1 MTKISTLAR
10 KFDKAFN
17 VYFEELMELV
27 NTLNKANTKG
37 ETRDKTSIILEEMK
51 EILSQM
57 RITVHSVKNPS
68 EKVNFMKL
76 MHTYQDRLNVEES
89 IIRIKSSGR
98 NRESSLR
105 LLNIAHAEIL
115 KCEESASSILDIL
128 YEQRATLRRIKK
140 EPDDDLISKI
150 GNWFRR
156 LSPEPVNLEE
166 PELTRINQ
174 NNQRNKSDLINL
186 S

>member
-1 MTKISTLAR
+1 MTTISTISTLTR
-10 KFDKAFN
+10 KFDKAFDM
-17 VYFEELMELV
+17 YFEELMELV
-27 NTLNKANTKG
+27 STLNKASTKG

-76 MHTYQDRLNVEES
+76 MHTYQDRVNVEES

-105 LLNIAHAEIL
+105 LLNIAHTEIL
-115 KCEESASSILDIL
+115 KCEESASSILNIL
-128 YEQRATLRRIKK
+128 YEQRETLRRVRP
-140 EPDDDLISKI
+140 EPDADLISKI

-156 LSPEPVNLEE
+156 VSPEPVNLEE
-166 PELTRINQ
+166 PE
-174 NNQRNKSDLINL
+174 
-186 S
+186 